1 MTDST
6 TLVGPPRPESNGKAD
21 ANSSVTTENQNILH
35 EATTEQFA
43 DLSSGMEQGFQQ
55 AFGVSDGKT
64 GKGLRDARRGRQ
76 LDKYKGF
83 FSDGMD
89 MLRYPDNLFSQNQ
102 KNGIAFYIQVRKN
115 SVAYEAQGGP
125 MNAQAISTWANHKS
139 NQFIH
144 NTENRN
150 QTFAHSGPQDENDT
164 DINRSGA
171 DYNAMTRITSG
182 AGGVAAIGAGLS
194 FFNGNGA
201 EGATIQKFVNKGIK
215 VAGAT
220 AAGVYLGDKLAEA
233 NTVGDGLISTS
244 ETSFLQKIIHLHIPQ
259 AVITQYQADWNPE
272 ELGLAGALAN
282 RRATQAS
289 ILETGELLGRGVIS
303 AAANIPRAAGL
314 GNADF
319 AGAIDAATRKTN
331 NPFKEQLFKS
341 IGFRKFA
348 FSYVFSPKNVSELIE
363 VEEIIKTFKYH
374 MLPEI
379 SPGEMFLTYP
389 SEFQMEFLHTDSK
402 GTVNTNDHMPRIS
415 GCALTDVKVVY
426 GPDGAFQTIK
436 GTGGAPSEITMQLSF
451 VELETLTANRI
462 ADGF

>member
-1 MTDST
+1 
-6 TLVGPPRPESNGKAD
+6 
-21 ANSSVTTENQNILH
+21 
-35 EATTEQFA
+35 
-43 DLSSGMEQGFQQ
+43 
-55 AFGVSDGKT
+55 
-64 GKGLRDARRGRQ
+64 
-76 LDKYKGF
+76 
-83 FSDGMD
+83 

-115 SVAYEAQGGP
+115 SVAYEVQKNKTGD
-125 MNAQAISTWANHKS
+125 AQAIASWVNSQS
-139 NQFIH
+139 NSFKQ
-144 NTENRN
+144 NRGEGRN
-150 QTFAHSGPQDENDT
+150 QTFAQSGPQDENDT

-171 DYNAMTRITSG
+171 DYNSMTRIASG

-194 FFNGNGA
+194 FFDANGPDGA
-201 EGATIQKFVNKGIK
+201 HIQKFFNKGIK
-215 VAGAT
+215 VVGAT
-220 AAGVYLGDKLAEA
+220 AAGVIVGDTLASA
-233 NTVGDGLISTS
+233 NTLPGQSVESTS
-244 ETSFLQKIIHLHIPQ
+244 ETVFLQKIIHLHIPQ

-289 ILETGELLGRGVIS
+289 FLETGELLGRGIIS

-319 AGAIDAATRKTN
+319 AGALDAATRKTN

-389 SEFQMEFLHTDSK
+389 SEFQMEFLHTNSE
-402 GTVNTNDHMPRIS
+402 GHVSTNDHMPRIS

>member
-1 MTDST
+1 MNLYDPIYGPETTST
-6 TLVGPPRPESNGKAD
+6 GTGVAD
-21 ANSSVTTENQNILH
+21 A
-35 EATTEQFA
+35 EAATNTPEFDQSIANKINA
-43 DLSSGMEQGFQQ
+43 DVKQGFFD
-55 AFGVSDGKT
+55 AFGIDAKSS
-64 GKGLRDARRGRQ
+64 KGLRDERRGRQ
-76 LDKYKGF
+76 KLKYQGF

-115 SVAYEAQGGP
+115 SVAYEVQRDKTGS
-125 MNAQAISTWANHKS
+125 AQAITSWVNSQS
-139 NQFIH
+139 NQYH
-144 NTENRN
+144 NT
-150 QTFAHSGPQDENDT
+150 TFAHSGPQDENDT

-171 DYNAMTRITSG
+171 DYNSMTRIASG

-194 FFNGNGA
+194 FFKREGADGA
-201 EGATIQKFVNKGIK
+201 EIQKFVNKGIK
-215 VAGAT
+215 VIGAT
-220 AAGVYLGDKLAEA
+220 AAGVIVGDTLASA
-233 NTVGDGLISTS
+233 NTVPGLLESTS
-244 ETSFLQKIIHLHIPQ
+244 ETVFLQKIIHLHIPQ
-259 AVITQYQADWNPE
+259 AVVTQYQADWNPE

-289 ILETGELLGRGVIS
+289 WLETGELLGRGIIS

-319 AGAIDAATRKTN
+319 AGALDAATRKTN

-389 SEFQMEFLHTDSK
+389 SEFQMEFLHTNSE
-402 GTVNTNDHMPRIS
+402 GHVSTNDHMPRIS

>member
-1 MTDST
+1 MDWYSWMIYQPKTQGED
-6 TLVGPPRPESNGKAD
+6 AD
-21 ANSSVTTENQNILH
+21 VAKTG
-35 EATTEQFA
+35 EATITQPEFDESMANEINA
-43 DLSSGMEQGFQQ
+43 DVKQGFFD
-55 AFGVSDGKT
+55 AFGIDKISSQAA
-64 GKGLRDARRGRQ
+64 RDERRGDPTFG
-76 LDKYKGF
+76 LKKKYQGF

-115 SVAYEAQGGP
+115 SVAYEVQRDKTGS
-125 MNAQAISTWANHKS
+125 AQAITSWVNSQS
-139 NQFIH
+139 NQYH
-144 NTENRN
+144 NT
-150 QTFAHSGPQDENDT
+150 TFAHSGPQDENDT

-171 DYNAMTRITSG
+171 DYNSMTRIASG

-194 FFNGNGA
+194 FFDANGA
-201 EGATIQKFVNKGIK
+201 DGAIYQKFVNKGIK
-215 VAGAT
+215 VIGAT
-220 AAGVYLGDKLAEA
+220 AAGVIVGDTLASA
-233 NTVGDGLISTS
+233 NTVSGDSLESTS
-244 ETSFLQKIIHLHIPQ
+244 ETVFLQKIIHLHIPQ
-259 AVITQYQADWNPE
+259 AVVTQYQADWNPE

-289 ILETGELLGRGVIS
+289 ILEAGELLGRGIIS

-319 AGAIDAATRKTN
+319 AGALDAATRKTN

-389 SEFQMEFLHTDSK
+389 SEFQMEFLHTNSE
-402 GTVNTNDHMPRIS
+402 GHVSTNDHMPRIS